1 MVSNVYRLLF
11 KPVIFT
17 FNLRGGVMRKI
28 LASLML
34 LLGVWAHVA
43 SADEGNYLLGPGDML
58 KITVYNNPDLTLE
71 TRITETGTISFP
83 LLGEVELGGISASAA
98 EKKLSS
104 QLESGGFVKQ
114 AQINI
119 LVVQFQ
125 SKMVSILGSVFK
137 PGRYPLDRSMNLT
150 EVLALAGGVPTD
162 GSDMITVIGKSG
174 KVEYDLRNIIKKGD
188 GSQNINL
195 VGGEIIYVPRAP
207 MFYIYGEA
215 QRPGSYRIERD
226 MTVMQALA
234 MGGGPTPRGTQ
245 RGVQLHRR
253 NTSGVLEVLSPK
265 LSDLVKQD
273 DVLFIK
279 ESLF

>member
-1 MVSNVYRLLF
+1 
-11 KPVIFT
+11 
-17 FNLRGGVMRKI
+17 MRKI

-71 TRITETGTISFP
+71 TRITETGRISFP

-98 EKKLSS
+98 EKKLSN

-137 PGRYPLDRSMNLT
+137 PGRHPLDRSMNLT
-150 EVLALAGGVPTD
+150 EVLALAGGVPAD
-162 GSDMITVIGKSG
+162 GSDMI
-174 KVEYDLRNIIKKGD
+174 
-188 GSQNINL
+188 Q
-195 VGGEIIYVPRAP
+195 
-207 MFYIYGEA
+207 
-215 QRPGSYRIERD
+215 
-226 MTVMQALA
+226 
-234 MGGGPTPRGTQ
+234 
-245 RGVQLHRR
+245 
-253 NTSGVLEVLSPK
+253 
-265 LSDLVKQD
+265 
-273 DVLFIK
+273 
-279 ESLF
+279 

>member
-1 MVSNVYRLLF
+1 MVSNVDRLLF

>member
-1 MVSNVYRLLF
+1 
-11 KPVIFT
+11 
-17 FNLRGGVMRKI
+17 
-28 LASLML
+28 
-34 LLGVWAHVA
+34 
-43 SADEGNYLLGPGDML
+43 
-58 KITVYNNPDLTLE
+58 
-71 TRITETGTISFP
+71 
-83 LLGEVELGGISASAA
+83 
-98 EKKLSS
+98 
-104 QLESGGFVKQ
+104 
-114 AQINI
+114 
-119 LVVQFQ
+119 
-125 SKMVSILGSVFK
+125 
-137 PGRYPLDRSMNLT
+137 
-150 EVLALAGGVPTD
+150 VPAD

-174 KVEYDLRNIIKKGD
+174 KVEYDLRNIVKKGD

-234 MGGGPTPRGTQ
+234 MGGGPTVRGTQ

-253 NTSGVLEVLSPK
+253 NANGVLEVLSPS

>member
-1 MVSNVYRLLF
+1 LIGFVL

-17 FNLRGGVMRKI
+17 FNLRDGVMRKF

-98 EKKLSS
+98 EKKLSN

-150 EVLALAGGVPTD
+150 EVLALAGGVPAD

-174 KVEYDLRNIIKKGD
+174 KVEYDLRNIVKKGD

-234 MGGGPTPRGTQ
+234 MGGGPTSRGTQ

-253 NTSGVLEVLSPK
+253 NASGVLEVLSPT

>member
-1 MVSNVYRLLF
+1 M
-11 KPVIFT
+11 K
-17 FNLRGGVMRKI
+17 KI
-28 LASLML
+28 LASFML
-34 LLGVWAHVA
+34 LLGVWLNVA
-43 SADEGNYLLGPGDML
+43 SADEANYLLGPGDML

-83 LLGEVELGGISASAA
+83 LLGEIALGGMTASAA
-98 EKKLSS
+98 EKKLSN
-104 QLESGGFVKQ
+104 QLEMGGFVKQ

-119 LVVQFQ
+119 LVMQFQ
-125 SKMVSILGSVFK
+125 SKMVSILGSVYK
-137 PGRYPLDRSMNLT
+137 PGRYPLDRTMNLT
-150 EVLALAGGVPTD
+150 EVLALAGGVPAD
-162 GSDMITVIGKSG
+162 GSDMITVIDKSG
-174 KVEYDLRNIIKKGD
+174 KIEYDLRNIVKNAD
-188 GSQNINL
+188 GSKNINL

-234 MGGGPTPRGTQ
+234 IGGGPTPRGTQ

-253 NTSGVLEVLSPK
+253 NANGLVEVLKPE
-265 LSDLVKQD
+265 LTDMVKQD

>member
-1 MVSNVYRLLF
+1 M
-11 KPVIFT
+11 K
-17 FNLRGGVMRKI
+17 KI
-28 LASLML
+28 LASFML
-34 LLGVWAHVA
+34 LLGVWVNGA
-43 SADEGNYLLGPGDML
+43 SADEANYLLGPGDML

-83 LLGEVELGGISASAA
+83 LLGEIALGGMTASAA
-98 EKKLSS
+98 EKKLSN
-104 QLESGGFVKQ
+104 QLETGGFVKQ

-119 LVVQFQ
+119 LVMQFQ
-125 SKMVSILGSVFK
+125 SKMVSILGSVYK
-137 PGRYPLDRSMNLT
+137 PGRYPLDRTMNLT
-150 EVLALAGGVPTD
+150 EVLALAGGVPAD
-162 GSDMITVIGKSG
+162 GSDMITVIDKSG
-174 KVEYDLRNIIKKGD
+174 KIEYDLRNILKNAD
-188 GSQNINL
+188 GSKNINL

-234 MGGGPTPRGTQ
+234 IGGGPTPRGTQ

-253 NTSGVLEVLSPK
+253 NASGVVEVLRPE
-265 LSDLVKQD
+265 LTDLVKQD
-273 DVLFIK
+273 DVLFIR

>member
-1 MVSNVYRLLF
+1 M
-11 KPVIFT
+11 
-17 FNLRGGVMRKI
+17 GGVMRKV
-28 LASLML
+28 LASLMF
-34 LLGVWAHVA
+34 LLGIWGHVA
-43 SADEGNYLLGPGDML
+43 SADDGNYLLGPGDML

-71 TRITETGTISFP
+71 TRINETGTISFP
-83 LLGEVELGGISASAA
+83 LLGEVELGGITSSAA
-98 EKKLSS
+98 EKKLSNR
-104 QLESGGFVKQ
+104 LESGGFVKQ

-125 SKMVSILGSVFK
+125 SKMVSILGSVLK
-137 PGRYPLDRSMNLT
+137 PGRYSLDRSMNLT
-150 EVLALAGGVPTD
+150 EVLALAGGVPAD
-162 GSDMITVIGKSG
+162 GSDIITVIGKSG
-174 KVEYDLRNIIKKGD
+174 KIEYDLSNIVKKGD

-195 VGGEIIYVPRAP
+195 VGGEIIYIPRAP

-215 QRPGSYRIERD
+215 QRPGLYRIERD

-234 MGGGPTPRGTQ
+234 MGGGPTVRGTQ

-253 NTSGVLEVLSPK
+253 NASGVVEVLSPT

>member
-1 MVSNVYRLLF
+1 MLIGFVL

-17 FNLRGGVMRKI
+17 FNLRGGVMRKV

-43 SADEGNYLLGPGDML
+43 SADEGNYLLGAGDML

-98 EKKLSS
+98 EKKLSN

-150 EVLALAGGVPTD
+150 EVLALAGGVPAD

-174 KVEYDLRNIIKKGD
+174 KVEYDLRNIVKKGD

-234 MGGGPTPRGTQ
+234 MGGGPTARGTQ

-253 NTSGVLEVLSPK
+253 NTSGVVEVLSPE
-265 LSDLVKQD
+265 LTDLVKQD

>member
-1 MVSNVYRLLF
+1 M
-11 KPVIFT
+11 K
-17 FNLRGGVMRKI
+17 KI
-28 LASLML
+28 LASFML
-34 LLGVWAHVA
+34 LLGVWLNVA
-43 SADEGNYLLGPGDML
+43 SADEANYLLGPGDML

-83 LLGEVELGGISASAA
+83 LLGEIALGGMTASAA
-98 EKKLSS
+98 EKKLSN
-104 QLESGGFVKQ
+104 QLEMGGFVKQ

-119 LVVQFQ
+119 LVMQFQ
-125 SKMVSILGSVFK
+125 SKMVSILGSVYK
-137 PGRYPLDRSMNLT
+137 PGRYPLDRTMNLT
-150 EVLALAGGVPTD
+150 EVLALAGGVPAD
-162 GSDMITVIGKSG
+162 GSDMITVIDKSG
-174 KVEYDLRNIIKKGD
+174 KIEYDLRNIVKNAD
-188 GSQNINL
+188 GSKNINL

-234 MGGGPTPRGTQ
+234 IGGGPTPRGTQ

-253 NTSGVLEVLSPK
+253 NANGLVEVLRPE
-265 LSDLVKQD
+265 LTDMVKQD

>member
-1 MVSNVYRLLF
+1 
-11 KPVIFT
+11 
-17 FNLRGGVMRKI
+17 
-28 LASLML
+28 
-34 LLGVWAHVA
+34 
-43 SADEGNYLLGPGDML
+43 
-58 KITVYNNPDLTLE
+58 
-71 TRITETGTISFP
+71 
-83 LLGEVELGGISASAA
+83 
-98 EKKLSS
+98 
-104 QLESGGFVKQ
+104 
-114 AQINI
+114 
-119 LVVQFQ
+119 
-125 SKMVSILGSVFK
+125 
-137 PGRYPLDRSMNLT
+137 MNLT
-150 EVLALAGGVPTD
+150 EVLALAGGVPAD

-174 KVEYDLRNIIKKGD
+174 KVEYDLRNIVKKGD

-234 MGGGPTPRGTQ
+234 MGGGPTARGTQ

-253 NTSGVLEVLSPK
+253 NTSGVVEVLSPE
-265 LSDLVKQD
+265 LTDLVKQD

>member
-1 MVSNVYRLLF
+1 M
-11 KPVIFT
+11 K
-17 FNLRGGVMRKI
+17 KI
-28 LASLML
+28 LASFML
-34 LLGVWAHVA
+34 LLGVWVNVA
-43 SADEGNYLLGPGDML
+43 SADEANYLLGPGDML

-83 LLGEVELGGISASAA
+83 LLGEIALGGMTASVA
-98 EKKLSS
+98 EKKLSN
-104 QLESGGFVKQ
+104 QLETGGFVKQ

-119 LVVQFQ
+119 LVMQFQ
-125 SKMVSILGSVFK
+125 SKMVSILGSVYK

-150 EVLALAGGVPTD
+150 EVLALAGGVPVD
-162 GSDMITVIGKSG
+162 GSDMITVIDKSG
-174 KVEYDLRNIIKKGD
+174 KIEYDLRNIFKNAD
-188 GSQNINL
+188 GSKNINL

-234 MGGGPTPRGTQ
+234 IGGGPTPRGTQ

-253 NTSGVLEVLSPK
+253 NANGLVEVLRPE
-265 LSDLVKQD
+265 LTDMVKQD

>member
-1 MVSNVYRLLF
+1 M
-11 KPVIFT
+11 K
-17 FNLRGGVMRKI
+17 KI
-28 LASLML
+28 LASFML
-34 LLGVWAHVA
+34 LLGVWVNGA
-43 SADEGNYLLGPGDML
+43 SADEANYLLGPGDML

-83 LLGEVELGGISASAA
+83 LLGEVALGGMTASAA
-98 EKKLSS
+98 EKKLSN
-104 QLESGGFVKQ
+104 QLETGGFVKQ

-119 LVVQFQ
+119 LVMQFQ
-125 SKMVSILGSVFK
+125 SKMVSILGSVYK
-137 PGRYPLDRSMNLT
+137 PGRYPLDRTMNLT
-150 EVLALAGGVPTD
+150 EVLALAGGVPAD
-162 GSDMITVIGKSG
+162 GSDMITVIDKSG
-174 KVEYDLRNIIKKGD
+174 KIEYDLRNIVKNAD
-188 GSQNINL
+188 GSKNINL

-234 MGGGPTPRGTQ
+234 IGGGPTPRGTQ
-245 RGVQLHRR
+245 RGVKLHRR
-253 NTSGVLEVLSPK
+253 NASGVVEVLRPE
-265 LSDLVKQD
+265 LTDLVKQD

>member
-1 MVSNVYRLLF
+1 LIGFVL

-34 LLGVWAHVA
+34 LLGVWANVA

-83 LLGEVELGGISASAA
+83 LLGEVELGGITASAA
-98 EKKLSS
+98 EKKLSN

-150 EVLALAGGVPTD
+150 EVLALAGGVPAD

-174 KVEYDLRNIIKKGD
+174 KVEYDLRNIVKKGD

-234 MGGGPTPRGTQ
+234 MGGGPTVRGTQ

-253 NTSGVLEVLSPK
+253 NTSGVVEVLSPE
-265 LSDLVKQD
+265 LTDLVKQD

>member
-1 MVSNVYRLLF
+1 
-11 KPVIFT
+11 
-17 FNLRGGVMRKI
+17 MRKI
-28 LASLML
+28 FVALIF
-34 LLGVWAHVA
+34 LLGVWAHIA
-43 SADEGNYLLGPGDML
+43 SADEVNYLLGSGDVL
-58 KITVYNNPDLTLE
+58 KITVYNYPDLNLE
-71 TRITETGTISFP
+71 TRLTETGTISFP
-83 LLGEVELGGISASAA
+83 LLGEVELGGMTASAA
-98 EKKLSS
+98 EKKLSN

-137 PGRYPLDRSMNLT
+137 PGRYPLDRTMNLT
-150 EVLALAGGVPTD
+150 EVLALAGGVPAD
-162 GSDMITVIGKSG
+162 GSDMITVINKSG
-174 KVEYDLRNIIKKGD
+174 KIEYDLRDIVKNAE

-195 VGGEIIYVPRAP
+195 VGGEVIYVPRAP

-253 NTSGVLEVLSPK
+253 NPSGVLEVIKPELSE
-265 LSDLVKQD
+265 LIMQD
-273 DVLFIK
+273 DVLFLK

>member
-1 MVSNVYRLLF
+1 
-11 KPVIFT
+11 
-17 FNLRGGVMRKI
+17 
-28 LASLML
+28 
-34 LLGVWAHVA
+34 
-43 SADEGNYLLGPGDML
+43 
-58 KITVYNNPDLTLE
+58 
-71 TRITETGTISFP
+71 
-83 LLGEVELGGISASAA
+83 
-98 EKKLSS
+98 
-104 QLESGGFVKQ
+104 
-114 AQINI
+114 
-119 LVVQFQ
+119 
-125 SKMVSILGSVFK
+125 
-137 PGRYPLDRSMNLT
+137 MNLT
-150 EVLALAGGVPTD
+150 EVLALAGGVPAD

-174 KVEYDLRNIIKKGD
+174 KVEYDLRNIVKKGD

-234 MGGGPTPRGTQ
+234 MGGGPTARGTQ

-253 NTSGVLEVLSPK
+253 NANGVVEVLSPE
-265 LSDLVKQD
+265 LTDLVKQD

>member
-1 MVSNVYRLLF
+1 MVSNFDSLVL
-11 KPVIFT
+11 KPIIFT

-34 LLGVWAHVA
+34 LLSVWAHVA
-43 SADEGNYLLGPGDML
+43 SADDGNYLLGPGDML

-83 LLGEVELGGISASAA
+83 LLGEVELGGISASVA
-98 EKKLSS
+98 EKKLSNK
-104 QLESGGFVKQ
+104 LESGGFVKQ

-125 SKMVSILGSVFK
+125 SKMVSILGNVFK

-174 KVEYDLRNIIKKGD
+174 KVEYDLRNIVKKGD

-253 NTSGVLEVLSPK
+253 NASGVLEVLSPT